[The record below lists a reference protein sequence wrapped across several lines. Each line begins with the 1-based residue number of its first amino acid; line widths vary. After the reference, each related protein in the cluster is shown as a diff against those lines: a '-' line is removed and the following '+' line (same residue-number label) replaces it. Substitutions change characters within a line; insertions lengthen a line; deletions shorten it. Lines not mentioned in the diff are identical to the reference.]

1 MGHLGHVW
9 GEAAEIWSFQID
21 SPCSLKARMVSGRS
35 ECVVQDNNKKDKQ
48 LDMIE
53 FSHPNKL
60 DKQVCKCDVYMCVGS
75 VDKMFAQ

>member
-1 MGHLGHVW
+1 
-9 GEAAEIWSFQID
+9 
-21 SPCSLKARMVSGRS
+21 MVSGRS

-53 FSHPNKL
+53 MSHPNKL